1 MGFFS
6 SLTKLA
12 LDVVVTPIAIVKD
25 VSTLGGTLTDENQ
38 SYTSK
43 KLEDINDDFQEMKES
58 LND

>member
-25 VSTLGGTLTDENQ
+25 VVTLGGELTDEKG
-38 SYTSK
+38 SYTGRK
-43 KLEDINDDFQEMKES
+43 IDDIENDFDELKDS
-58 LND
+58 LDD